1 MSKGND
7 NSTNTSGAIAPTFDL
22 EALADGGGVTSEKII
37 EHLADLKKTFEP
49 IPHERI
55 LGELIKCIDKVDFR
69 ELAGIEEDEKITQK
83 HMIVHIVEQVLEI
96 SKAKNWGICLQNGFV
111 YLYNGAFWKSLEDAV
126 IQAFLGEAAEKMGI
140 DKHDARFYQF
150 REKLYK
156 QFLAV
161 ANLQSPEPLADTV
174 FVNLLNGTYEIS
186 PQNQYLR
193 PPRREDFLRY
203 QLPFQF
209 DPKATAPKFQAF
221 LDTVLPDKSCQA
233 VLAEFLAY
241 VFIPHEYLRLEKALL
256 LYGTGANGKSV
267 FFAIATALLGEINVS
282 SYSLASLTNEDGY
295 SRASLANKLV
305 NYASEING
313 KIETSYFKQLVSG
326 EPVECRLPY
335 GKPFMLTNPAKLIF
349 NCNDLP
355 RDVEHSHA
363 YFRRFII
370 LPFAVTISEKDQ
382 DKQLAQKIIQSE
394 LAGVFNWVM
403 LGLKRLLA
411 NHKFTDSEAVK
422 NQVESYRVSSDS
434 VKMFIQE
441 CGYTTSVDAYILI
454 VELYKEYKSFCLDD
468 GYHPVGKSKFIQRL
482 KNDGVNTERKN
493 VGNSA
498 SLKK

>member
-1 MSKGND
+1 M
-7 NSTNTSGAIAPTFDL
+7 
-22 EALADGGGVTSEKII
+22 
-37 EHLADLKKTFEP
+37 
-49 IPHERI
+49 
-55 LGELIKCIDKVDFR
+55 
-69 ELAGIEEDEKITQK
+69 
-83 HMIVHIVEQVLEI
+83 
-96 SKAKNWGICLQNGFV
+96 
-111 YLYNGAFWKSLEDAV
+111 
-126 IQAFLGEAAEKMGI
+126 
-140 DKHDARFYQF
+140 
-150 REKLYK
+150 
-156 QFLAV
+156 
-161 ANLQSPEPLADTV
+161 
-174 FVNLLNGTYEIS
+174 NLLNGTFEIS
-186 PQNQYLR
+186 PKKQHLR

-203 QLPFQF
+203 QLPFQHE
-209 DPKATAPKFQAF
+209 PKATAPKFQAF
-221 LDTVLPDKSCQA
+221 LDTVLPDKSCQD

-267 FFAIATALLGEINVS
+267 FFAIATALLGETNVS

-370 LPFAVTISEKDQ
+370 IPFGVTISEEKQ

-403 LGLKRLLA
+403 LGLKRILTSQR
-411 NHKFTDSEAVK
+411 FTDSEAVK
-422 NQVESYRVSSDS
+422 KQVESYRVSSDS

-441 CGYTTSVDAYILI
+441 VGYAPSVDAYVLMVDI
-454 VELYKEYKSFCLDD
+454 YKEYKSFCMDD

-482 KNDGVNTERKN
+482 KNDGVIVDRIN
-493 VGNSA
+493 VGNVA
-498 SLKK
+498 RLKK